1 MNEAWEGR
9 NEETKKTKNRGGH
22 TTTSKAQHK
31 QQATHSTTFKHKGQT
46 SMKSIA
52 SVLALCVV
60 ASPSFIGTAMAK
72 QVRSGKSHGP
82 LPTVGGKCRNQGDFQ
97 NGNHCVKMTG
107 DTLAEFTK
115 VADISSYDDDWLT
128 HSHDEW
134 CVCLHDY
141 LHMWGQ
147 GGGDTSQCSQAALS
161 PH

>member
-1 MNEAWEGR
+1 
-9 NEETKKTKNRGGH
+9 
-22 TTTSKAQHK
+22 
-31 QQATHSTTFKHKGQT
+31 
-46 SMKSIA
+46 MKSIA
-52 SVLALCVV
+52 SVLALCVF

-82 LPTVGGKCRNQGDFQ
+82 LPSVGGKCRNQGDFQ